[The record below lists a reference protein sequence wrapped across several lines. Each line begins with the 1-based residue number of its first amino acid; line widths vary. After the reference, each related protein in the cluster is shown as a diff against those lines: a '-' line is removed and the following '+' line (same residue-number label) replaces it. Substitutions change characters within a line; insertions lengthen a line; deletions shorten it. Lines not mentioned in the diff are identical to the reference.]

1 MRNRKT
7 LSLSLKLVFG
17 LCTVVFAQFNLAAQ
31 ELYVFSEP
39 ASNMPARS
47 LSFKYEG
54 KFLEGYHSN
63 SLEQRHS
70 LETRIGLSKKWM
82 LDFGATM
89 SDMYSDRMRFESVN
103 FYTKYRF
110 YSNDQVHRHFR
121 AAAFVEGS
129 WSRNN
134 PFYDEIAFDGDQS
147 GIRGGVIFTQLLHK
161 LALSSTLSLSEVL
174 HETRFEKNAG
184 PELYPWRAFNYS
196 LSAGYL
202 LFPRNY
208 NGFNQTNFNLYVE
221 LMGSNALDKSLNYVD
236 LAPAIQ
242 FIFNSNTKLNAGY
255 RFQLNGNMH
264 RMARQSWLLSFE
276 TTFLNA
282 FKKKS

>member
-1 MRNRKT
+1 MMLICCGSIFFMQQNI
-7 LSLSLKLVFG
+7 L
-17 LCTVVFAQFNLAAQ
+17 AQ
-31 ELYVFSEP
+31 ELYVFTEP
-39 ASNMPARS
+39 ASNMPAGS
-47 LSFKYEG
+47 LGLKYEG
-54 KFLEGYHSN
+54 KFLKGYHTDK
-63 SLEQRHS
+63 LEQRHM
-70 LETRIGLSKKWM
+70 LELHAGLSKKWM
-82 LDFGATM
+82 LDVGATM
-89 SDMYSDRMRFESVN
+89 SDMYSPNIRFESVN

-110 YSNDQVHRHFR
+110 YSDDQVHRHFR

-147 GIRGGVIFTQLLHK
+147 GIRGGFIFTQLLHK
-161 LALSSTLSLSEVL
+161 LAISSTLSLSEVL
-174 HETRFEKNAG
+174 HEKRFEKVAG
-184 PELYPWRAFNYS
+184 PQLYPWQSFNYS

-208 NGFNQTNFNLYVE
+208 VGFNQTNFNLYLE
-221 LMGSNALDKSLNYVD
+221 LLGSNALDKSLYYVD

-255 RFQLNGNMH
+255 RFQLGGNMH
-264 RMARQSWLLSFE
+264 RMAEESWTLSLE

-282 FKKKS
+282 LKKKS